1 MPDPFLGAARPLS
14 HDGFERALQVLD
26 VDAAGLWALLT
37 VETRGFGYM
46 PDRRPKIL
54 FERHI
59 FHRRTQGRFDA
70 TQPLVSS
77 AQPGGYQGGA
87 GEYARLQRALALERG
102 AALES
107 ASWGLGQIMGFNA
120 ARVGFVD
127 AEAMVAAFC
136 VSEDEQLAA
145 VARFIT
151 ATPALLAAFR
161 RRDWAKVAFFYN
173 GKAYAQHGYH
183 LKLARYHD
191 LYAGGTM
198 PDLEL
203 RMAQARL
210 SYLGYDPGGVDGL
223 LGPNCRVALIGFQK
237 ACGVSPAAGEF
248 DEPTRSRLVAAC
260 GV

>member
-1 MPDPFLGAARPLS
+1 MAVPFLGTARPLS
-14 HDGFERALQVLD
+14 RDGFDRTLQALGVE
-26 VDAAGLWALLT
+26 AASLWALLT

-70 TQPLVSS
+70 KAPDVSS
-77 AQPGGYQGGA
+77 PAAGGYQGGTK
-87 GEYARLQRALALERG
+87 EYARLQQALALERR

-120 ARVGFVD
+120 ARVGYAD

-136 VSEDEQLAA
+136 ASEDQQLDA

-151 ATPALLAAFR
+151 ANPALLAAFQ

-173 GKAYAQHGYH
+173 GKAYAERGYD

-191 LYAGGTM
+191 LYAGGAV
-198 PDLEL
+198 PDIDV
-203 RMAQARL
+203 RQAQARL
-210 SYLGYDPGGVDGL
+210 TYLGYDPGGVDGV
-223 LGPNCRVALIGFQK
+223 LGNGCRVALIGFQK
-237 ACGVSPAAGEF
+237 ACGVSPAGGEL
-248 DEPTRSRLVAAC
+248 DDPTRSRLETAC